1 MRWRYVVKPISL
13 IHQATVDSIRTTVQE
28 SFEMQFK
35 GKKGVILGV
44 ANDHSIAWSIARQ
57 IMDAGGE
64 CGFTHIPDREDDA
77 RQRNRRRVAKLTDTY
92 ENAKF
97 LVPMDAQKDEDIR
110 SVFEKTSETFGKID
124 FLLHSIAFA
133 DRDDLSRDTVFTSR
147 AGFHL
152 AMDVSVY
159 SLIACCAAAKPIMNS
174 GGAIATMTYFGG
186 EKCVP
191 GYNVMGICKAA
202 LDATMRYMAFD
213 LGADGVRVNALSAG
227 PVRTL
232 AGRAAGVEDMLP
244 LYAHMA
250 PLGRNISEE
259 EVGRTGAFL
268 LSDAS
273 QGVTGEILHVDGG
286 YHAMGSPGRL
296 LDLVDKSLATK

>member
-1 MRWRYVVKPISL
+1 MNTEGKSD
-13 IHQATVDSIRTTVQE
+13 QFQE
-28 SFEMQFK
+28 IDTMQFN
-35 GKKGVILGV
+35 GKKGLILGV
-44 ANDHSIAWSIARQ
+44 ANDHSIAWAIAKQ
-57 IMDAGGE
+57 IMEAGGE
-64 CGFTHIPDREDDA
+64 CGFTHLPDREDDE
-77 RQRNRRRVAKLTDTY
+77 RQRNRRRVAQLTDKY

-97 LVPMDAQKDEDIR
+97 LIPMDAQNDDNIR
-110 SVFEKTSETFGKID
+110 SVFEHTGETFGKID

-147 AGFHL
+147 AGFQL

-159 SLIACCAAAKPIMNS
+159 SLIACSAAAKPIMNP

-202 LDATMRYMAFD
+202 LEATMRYLAFD

-232 AGRAAGVEDMLP
+232 AGRAAGVESMLE
-244 LYAHMA
+244 LYEYMA
-250 PLGRNISEE
+250 PLGRNVTHE

-268 LSDAS
+268 LSDNS
-273 QGVTGEILHVDGG
+273 EGISGEILHIDGG

-296 LDLVDKSLATK
+296 LDQIPK